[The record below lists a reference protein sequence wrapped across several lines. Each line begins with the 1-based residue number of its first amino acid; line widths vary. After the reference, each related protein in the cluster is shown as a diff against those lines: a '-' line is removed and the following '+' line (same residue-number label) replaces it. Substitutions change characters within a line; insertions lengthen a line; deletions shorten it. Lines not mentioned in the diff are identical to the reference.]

1 MARSLWSGSISFGL
15 VSIPVKL
22 FSAER
27 DHSIH
32 FHQLNRETGHRIR
45 YRKVDAESGEEV
57 DKDDIVK
64 GYEVS
69 KGSWVTFDD
78 DELDDL
84 RPETTRTIDIEDFV
98 DLAEIDPIYYDR
110 TYFLAPDDNE
120 GGRRAYALL
129 LEAMQRM
136 ERAGI
141 GKVVMRTKQYLAA
154 VRPYA
159 GILALSTMRFADEV
173 LQPDDVDEV
182 DVRLPAAD
190 AKSRKMA
197 ESLIESLATSFD
209 PGRYR
214 DTYTEEVEELI
225 EAKAKGE
232 TLEVEEAPEQAPK
245 VLDLMAALQAS
256 VEAAKDRRGPAAGGT
271 SKGATRSSSA
281 RAGAAKRSSTSAS
294 SRKKAGSTKGSTGRA
309 APKASAAKASGKKKA
324 GRKRASGRSEAA

>member
-1 MARSLWSGSISFGL
+1 VARSLWSGSISFGL
-15 VSIPVKL
+15 VSIPVRL

-27 DHSIH
+27 DHSVH
-32 FHQLNRETGHRIR
+32 FHQLNRDTGHRIR

-64 GYEVS
+64 GYEVK

-78 DELDDL
+78 DELDEL
-84 RPETTRTIDIEDFV
+84 RPETTKTIDIEDFV
-98 DLAEIDPIYYDR
+98 DLGEIDPIYYDR
-110 TYFLAPDDNE
+110 TYFLAPEDNE
-120 GGRRAYALL
+120 GARRAYALL

-182 DVRLPAAD
+182 DVDLPAAD

-197 ESLIESLATSFD
+197 ESLIDSLATSFD
-209 PGRYR
+209 PTRYR
-214 DTYTEEVEELI
+214 DTYTEELEELI

-232 TLEVEEAPEQAPK
+232 TIEVEAAPEEAPK

-256 VEAAKDRRGPAAGGT
+256 VEAAKGRR
-271 SKGATRSSSA
+271 
-281 RAGAAKRSSTSAS
+281 TSA
-294 SRKKAGSTKGSTGRA
+294 
-309 APKASAAKASGKKKA
+309 ASGSGGSPKKKA
-324 GRKRASGRSEAA
+324 APTATKKPTKKASKTASKATGTKRAAAKKPRRSAAA